1 MRVQAAWVR
10 PFPTLYNMKTTAAW
24 TLDDRELGII
34 DVHPHVRARRITFRA
49 KEGGVR
55 ATVPPGVTPGEVRKA
70 VDELRP
76 RLLLLLRKSPRTVI
90 DWDYRLDGELFSLRL
105 LPGEDGRFLSRNL
118 DGEVQIICPKE
129 TDFSTEAI
137 QQWLRRVVT
146 EALRR
151 RAKVLLPPRLRA
163 LSVAHGL
170 PFRSVKVNS
179 SMGRWGSCSGRGDIN
194 LSCHLLRLPARLVD
208 YVLLHELAHTR
219 EMNHGPRF
227 HALLDSLT
235 GGREKSLLSELKR
248 YKPEI

>member
-1 MRVQAAWVR
+1 
-10 PFPTLYNMKTTAAW
+10 MKTTAAW

-118 DGEVQIICPKE
+118 DGEVQIVCPKE

-151 RAKVLLPPRLRA
+151 RAKVLLPPRLKA

-170 PFRSVKVNS
+170 PFR
-179 SMGRWGSCSGRGDIN
+179 
-194 LSCHLLRLPARLVD
+194 CHLLRLPARLVD

-235 GGREKSLLSELKR
+235 GGQEKVLLSELKR

>member
-34 DVHPHVRARRITFRA
+34 DVHPLVRARRITFRA